1 MNNEPT
7 DKLKKEIY
15 QFYTQIYDSS
25 FELQKKKNLL
35 TSIAGWE
42 EWSWRVVGI
51 SVSAVGKIIDK
62 NGHASVRK
70 ELVRDH
76 FFQSRSETYNNMLK
90 TKLNFEDYWKEF
102 WNNDRTI
109 LMTKDE
115 HNMINTD
122 KFTGQWDDYSNKV
135 FEIDWKL
142 GNFKSNKVAG
152 FHFTKQ
158 KEGFF
163 ILQNFEYKVEKKL
176 SNRNSGNDKEFYYV
190 RKKGY

>member
-1 MNNEPT
+1 MLNEPSQQI
-7 DKLKKEIY
+7 KE
-15 QFYTQIYDSS
+15 QIYKFYIQIFESS
-25 FELQKKKNLL
+25 FDLQKKKNLL

-51 SVSAVGKIIDK
+51 SVRAVGKILDQK
-62 NGHASVRK
+62 GHARVKS

-76 FFQSRSETYNNMLK
+76 FFQGRSVTYNNMLK

-115 HNMINTD
+115 HNKISTD
-122 KFTGQWDDYSNKV
+122 KFTGLWENISDKV

-158 KEGFF
+158 KEGIFV
-163 ILQNFEYKVEKKL
+163 LQNFEFKVEKKTDN
-176 SNRNSGNDKEFYYV
+176 SNSGEEFYYV
-190 RKKGY
+190 KKKGY

>member
-1 MNNEPT
+1 MLNEPSQQI
-7 DKLKKEIY
+7 KE
-15 QFYTQIYDSS
+15 QIYKFYIQIFESS
-25 FELQKKKNLL
+25 FDVQKKKNLL

-51 SVSAVGKIIDK
+51 SVRAVGKILDQK
-62 NGHASVRK
+62 GHARVKS

-76 FFQSRSETYNNMLK
+76 FFQGRSVTYNNMLK

-102 WNNDRTI
+102 WDNDRTI

-115 HNMINTD
+115 HNKISTD
-122 KFTGQWDDYSNKV
+122 KFTGLWENISDKV

-158 KEGFF
+158 KEGIFV
-163 ILQNFEYKVEKKL
+163 LQNFEFKFEKKTDN
-176 SNRNSGNDKEFYYV
+176 SNSGEEFYYV
-190 RKKGY
+190 KKKGY

>member
-1 MNNEPT
+1 MLNEPSQQI
-7 DKLKKEIY
+7 KE
-15 QFYTQIYDSS
+15 QIYKFYIQIFESS
-25 FELQKKKNLL
+25 FDVQKKKNLL

-51 SVSAVGKIIDK
+51 SVRAVGKILDQR
-62 NGHASVRK
+62 GHARVKS

-76 FFQSRSETYNNMLK
+76 FFQGRSVTYNNMLK

-102 WNNDRTI
+102 WDNDRTI

-115 HNMINTD
+115 HNKISTD
-122 KFTGQWDDYSNKV
+122 KFTGLWENISDKV

-158 KEGFF
+158 KEGIFV
-163 ILQNFEYKVEKKL
+163 LQNFEFKVEKKTDN
-176 SNRNSGNDKEFYYV
+176 SNSGEEFYYV
-190 RKKGY
+190 KKKGY

>member
-1 MNNEPT
+1 MLNEPSQQI
-7 DKLKKEIY
+7 KE
-15 QFYTQIYDSS
+15 QIYKFYIQIFESS
-25 FELQKKKNLL
+25 FDVQKKKNLL

-51 SVSAVGKIIDK
+51 SVRAVGKILDQK
-62 NGHASVRK
+62 GHARVKS

-76 FFQSRSETYNNMLK
+76 FFQGRSVTYNNMLK

-102 WNNDRTI
+102 WDNDRTI

-115 HNMINTD
+115 HNKISTD
-122 KFTGQWDDYSNKV
+122 KFTGLWENISDKV

-158 KEGFF
+158 KEGIFV
-163 ILQNFEYKVEKKL
+163 LQNFEFKVEKKTDN
-176 SNRNSGNDKEFYYV
+176 SNSGE
-190 RKKGY
+190 

>member
-1 MNNEPT
+1 MQNEPSQQI
-7 DKLKKEIY
+7 KE
-15 QFYTQIYDSS
+15 QIYKFYIQIFESS
-25 FELQKKKNLL
+25 FDVQKKKNLL

-51 SVSAVGKIIDK
+51 SVRAVGKILDQK
-62 NGHASVRK
+62 GHARVKS

-76 FFQSRSETYNNMLK
+76 FFQGRSVTYNNMLK

-102 WNNDRTI
+102 WDNDRTI

-115 HNMINTD
+115 HNKISTD
-122 KFTGQWDDYSNKV
+122 KFTGLWENISDKV

-158 KEGFF
+158 KEGIFV
-163 ILQNFEYKVEKKL
+163 LQNFEFKVEKKTDN
-176 SNRNSGNDKEFYYV
+176 SNSGEEFYYV
-190 RKKGY
+190 KKKGY

>member
-1 MNNEPT
+1 MLNEPSQQI
-7 DKLKKEIY
+7 KE
-15 QFYTQIYDSS
+15 QIYKFYIQIFESS
-25 FELQKKKNLL
+25 FDVQKKKNLL

-51 SVSAVGKIIDK
+51 SVRAVGKILDQK
-62 NGHASVRK
+62 GHARVKS

-76 FFQSRSETYNNMLK
+76 FFQGRSVTYNNMLK

-102 WNNDRTI
+102 WDNDRTI

-115 HNMINTD
+115 HNKISTD
-122 KFTGQWDDYSNKV
+122 KFTGLWENISDKV

-158 KEGFF
+158 KEGIFV
-163 ILQNFEYKVEKKL
+163 LQNFEFKVEKKTDN
-176 SNRNSGNDKEFYYV
+176 SNSGEEFYYV
-190 RKKGY
+190 KKKGY